1 MATKALILTPSK
13 GFGELIKQVLTDA
26 GSLEPVLL
34 PSLRQ
39 GMDAA
44 RQGEV
49 GLVVLDADFGS
60 HELTGAVHG
69 LREFAPDLHLIVIP
83 AEENPTDPQ
92 LANLGADAILP
103 SPFYL
108 PNLVAAIEQLY
119 GPLVAKEPAK
129 RSTYGSAPARLKA
142 TQHLEVAAPDWLQD
156 VDLAAQYLTR
166 LSLESASQA
175 ALITRGQKVWAYA
188 GELPQP
194 AAEELAVALSQH
206 TTNGN
211 DADLARFIHLDAT
224 KADYMLY
231 ATSLGGEYTLAL
243 VFDAQ
248 VPFSQ
253 MRAQVSKLANALAS
267 APLQEVTNAGNTQVR
282 RSATVQLQDQ
292 NMGQGGV
299 PNDRLPKYGAFGTQL
314 PRADLPSARAA
325 RVSNLSTGRATSQ
338 TGRLE
343 PLSAGSY
350 DLHYAYLLIPRLPSH
365 RFEGDLAEKLA
376 QWLPQLCLAFAW
388 RLENISVQPE
398 FLQWMLSMSPETSP
412 ESVVLT
418 FEKHLSDR
426 IFDEFPRLK
435 RENPSG
441 QFFAPGFLILNG
453 TVPTSDVISEY
464 IQQTRARQGVPN

>member
-1 MATKALILTPSK
+1 MTTKALILTPSK
-13 GFGELIKQVLTDA
+13 GFGQLIFQVLTDA

-34 PSLRQ
+34 SSLRQ
-39 GMDAA
+39 AVEAA
-44 RQGEV
+44 QRSAPA
-49 GLVVLDADFGS
+49 LVVLDADFGS
-60 HELTGAVHG
+60 HELTGIVNE
-69 LREFAPDLHLIVIP
+69 LRELAPDLHLIVIP

-119 GPLVAKEPAK
+119 GPLVAKESAK
-129 RSTYGSAPARLKA
+129 HSTYGSAPARFKT
-142 TQHLEVAAPDWLQD
+142 TQHLEIVAPEWLQD

-194 AAEELAVALSQH
+194 AAEELAAAVSQH
-206 TTNGN
+206 AANGN
-211 DADLARFIHLDAT
+211 DADLARFVHLDAT
-224 KADYMLY
+224 KSDYMLY

-243 VFDAQ
+243 VFDAK

-267 APLQEVTNAGNTQVR
+267 APQQELAKSDGAQAR
-282 RSATVQLQDQ
+282 RGATVQLQDQ

-299 PNDRLPKYGAFGTQL
+299 PDERLPKYGAFGSQL
-314 PRADLPSARAA
+314 PRADQPGARAGG
-325 RVSNLSTGRATSQ
+325 VPNLGAGRAASQ

-343 PLSAGSY
+343 PLTAGSY

-365 RFEGDLAEKLA
+365 RLEGDLAEKLGL
-376 QWLPQLCLAFAW
+376 WLPHLCLAFAW

-412 ESVVLT
+412 ESVVHKL
-418 FEKHLSDR
+418 EKHLSER

-441 QFFAPGFLILNG
+441 EFFAPGFLIVNG
-453 TVPTSDVISEY
+453 ALPASDLILEY

>member
-1 MATKALILTPSK
+1 MTTKALILTPSK
-13 GFGELIKQVLTDA
+13 GFGELIRQVLTDA
-26 GSLEPVLL
+26 GSFDPVLL
-34 PSLRQ
+34 SDLGQ
-39 GMDAA
+39 AMEAA
-44 RQGEV
+44 HKSPL

-60 HELTGAVHG
+60 HQLTGTIND
-69 LREFAPDLHLIVIP
+69 LRELAPGFHLIVIP

-92 LANLGADAILP
+92 LANLGAAAILP

-119 GPLVAKEPAK
+119 GPLVAKESAK
-129 RSTYGSAPARLKA
+129 RSTYGSAPAKFKV

-194 AAEELAVALSQH
+194 AAEELAAAVSQH
-206 TTNGN
+206 AANGN
-211 DADLARFIHLDAT
+211 AADLARFVHLDAT

-253 MRAQVSKLANALAS
+253 MRAQVNKLANALAS
-267 APLQEVTNAGNTQVR
+267 APQQEMANGRAVHTR
-282 RSATVQLQDQ
+282 RNATVQLQGE

-299 PNDRLPKYGAFGTQL
+299 PDERLPKYGAFGPQV
-314 PRADLPSARAA
+314 PRADFPSARTAGA
-325 RVSNLSTGRATSQ
+325 SNLGAGLAAGQ

-350 DLHYAYLLIPRLPSH
+350 DLHYAYLLIPRLPGH
-365 RFEGDLAEKLA
+365 RLEGDLAEKLA
-376 QWLPQLCLAFAW
+376 QWLPQLCVAFAW
-388 RLENISVQPE
+388 RLENISVQPD
-398 FLQWMLSMSPETSP
+398 FLHWMLSMAPETSP
-412 ESVVLT
+412 ESVVHTL
-418 FEKHLSDR
+418 EKHLSER

-441 QFFAPGFLILNG
+441 QFFAPGFLIVNG
-453 TVPTSDVISEY
+453 ALPSSDLISEY
-464 IQQTRARQGVPN
+464 IQQTRARQGVSN